1 MVIRSGL
8 LGALGMAAAL
18 SLTAPA
24 FAEGPERDS
33 KAGFILA
40 GQSYHQ
46 GTTGYPNQ
54 DELAKAAAAALELG
68 YLIYKESKYKDRD
81 DDYHDDHYREV
92 DYGHGKKHKH
102 GYWHKHGYGGK
113 HWHDHG
119 HKHGHYKKKHKK
131 KRYKHGHGHGHGHYK
146 HHNHKHDYGNYRDS
160 DHYPWRYDKRGYKR
174 HVKVHR
180 FHGGYDC
187 HPVKKK
193 GYFHGRPAK
202 VGGTMC
208 YDRYGNAYIAK
219 GSRYVIKY
227 LDY

>member
-8 LGALGMAAAL
+8 LGALGLAAAL

-24 FAEGPERDS
+24 FAEGPDHDTRPEFR
-33 KAGFILA
+33 LA

-54 DELAKAAAAALELG
+54 DDLAKAATAALELG
-68 YLIYKESKYKDRD
+68 YLIYKESKYKDHD
-81 DDYHDDHYREV
+81 DDHYREV
-92 DYGHGKKHKH
+92 DYGHGKKHRH
-102 GYWHKHGYGGK
+102 GYWHKHGYGSK

-131 KRYKHGHGHGHGHYK
+131 KRYKHSHGHYK
-146 HHNHKHDYGNYRDS
+146 HHHKRDYGNYRDS

-180 FHGGYDC
+180 YHGGGYDC

-202 VGGTMC
+202 IGGTMC
-208 YDRYGNAYIAK
+208 YDRYGNGYIAK

-227 LDY
+227 LGY